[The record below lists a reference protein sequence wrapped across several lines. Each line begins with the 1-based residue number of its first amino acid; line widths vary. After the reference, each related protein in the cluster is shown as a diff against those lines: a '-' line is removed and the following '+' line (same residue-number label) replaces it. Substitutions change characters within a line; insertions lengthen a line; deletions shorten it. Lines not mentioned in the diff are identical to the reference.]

1 MLFTETDDVEG
12 NGPLQVPSEIPTE
25 RLAPPIFSEKLSNLS
40 DECCVHITTVTKK
53 KDIAQNLHNAYA
65 AALTGH
71 SPDNDDLKKIKVLH
85 DL

>member
-1 MLFTETDDVEG
+1 MLFTKTDDVEG
-12 NGPLQVPSEIPTE
+12 NGSLQVPSEVLSE
-25 RLAPPIFSEKLSNLS
+25 RLAPPVFSEKLSNLS
-40 DECCVHITTVTKK
+40 DERCAHITTLTK
-53 KDIAQNLHNAYA
+53 KDIAQNLHDGYA